1 MNTARR
7 NYGVTVVRGPVVE
20 IPPHRNAVAS
30 PAELLGWVSSRDEQR
45 PLAADLFCGAGGLSI
60 GLSDAGYDVVLGVD
74 NDPVALKTYAGLH
87 PGLTL
92 HRDLRDPDA
101 LNEIAALISEVGVE
115 IIAGGPPC
123 QPFSKAGASKIRSLV
138 QAGIRSEH
146 DDRRDLWR
154 AFLEVVLRVQPR
166 AVLLENVPHMA
177 TAADTTIVRTLVSE
191 LEADGYAVH
200 TALLRACDHSV
211 PQFRQRFF
219 LVALAEGTRFDWPS
233 PSTAQVTVG
242 DAIGDL
248 PSVEGGWRSPDGA
261 DGYLEYDQR
270 PEAGEFVR
278 RARKGLR
285 AADRC
290 RIYDHI
296 TRPVRDDDREIFESM
311 TSTTRYSDI
320 DDSLKRYR
328 DDIFDD
334 KYKRL
339 DWERP
344 SRSITAHIARD
355 GYWYI
360 HPDQTRT
367 LTVREAA
374 RLQTFPD
381 RVRFAGPPSAAFRQ
395 IGNAVP
401 PLLAERVARSIRQ
414 AMRRRRPARV
424 SSQDLSACLTA
435 WFEQQVPLTLPWLQA
450 HTSWSALQGQLL
462 LGQARADAVDTA
474 WPTLERLDSPRST
487 IASDDELWAVARLI
501 GRENRVEQLLAAARW
516 CIRNPDAATTPKGL
530 SDAPYVTPRM
540 AQIASLA
547 DSSTQPAPV
556 VASQGSLRVAS
567 RVFGLPAQ
575 PSHRPGSQG
584 RLAVTRLL
592 GGPTRTRPASSSAAM
607 AAVLELAASLCTA
620 SNPLCAQCPLLRPQC
635 EWARDPQR
643 AEALT

>member
-1 MNTARR
+1 M
-7 NYGVTVVRGPVVE
+7 E
-20 IPPHRNAVAS
+20 IPPHRNAAAS

-101 LNEIAALISEVGVE
+101 VNEIAALISEVGVE

-219 LVALAEGTRFDWPS
+219 LVALADGLRFNWPS
-233 PSTAQVTVG
+233 PISDPVTIWH
-242 DAIGDL
+242 AIGDL
-248 PSVEGGWRSPDGA
+248 PSVEGGWRPAAGA
-261 DGYLEYDQR
+261 AGFLPYTL
-270 PEAGEFVR
+270 PLEAGPFIR
-278 RARKGLR
+278 RARKGLSKE
-285 AADRC
+285 DRD
-290 RIYDHI
+290 RVYDHI
-296 TRPVRDDDREIFESM
+296 TRPVRDDDRLIFESM
-311 TSTTRYSDI
+311 NSMTRYSEI
-320 DDSLKRYR
+320 DASLKRYR

-339 DWERP
+339 DWAKP

-367 LTVREAA
+367 LTIREAA

-381 RVRFAGPPSAAFRQ
+381 LVRFAGPPSAAFRQ

-414 AMRRRRPARV
+414 ALRERGAAGAATAELSDRLV
-424 SSQDLSACLTA
+424 S
-435 WFEQQVPLTLPWLQA
+435 WFEHKGTLALPWLDA
-450 HTSWSALQGQLL
+450 ATAWSALQAQMLL
-462 LGQARADAVDTA
+462 DRAARHRVQTA
-474 WPTLERLDSPRST
+474 WPTLEKLDSPERTLES
-487 IASDDELWAVARLI
+487 ADQLCDLARLI
-501 GRENRVEQLLAAARW
+501 GRSGRVEPILDAARW
-516 CIRNPDAATTPKGL
+516 FAENPHALGAADGMRR
-530 SDAPYVTPRM
+530 APHVGPQ
-540 AQIASLA
+540 AADIAALA
-547 DSSTQPAPV
+547 DPATGPTP
-556 VASQGSLRVAS
+556 AITNQRTLRVAS
-567 RVFGLPAQ
+567 RVFGLPH
-575 PSHRPGSQG
+575 PSRRPGSEG
-584 RLAVTRLL
+584 RLAIIRLL
-592 GGPTRTRPASSSAAM
+592 GGPTKGRADNARAAM
-607 AAVLELAASLCTA
+607 AAVVELAASVCTA
-620 SNPLCAQCPLLRPQC
+620 KDPLCSECPLS
-635 EWARDPQR
+635 
-643 AEALT
+643 AECRWLQDRNHLASATSGPT

>member
-1 MNTARR
+1 MSASKR
-7 NYGVTVVRGPVVE
+7 NYGVKLVRGPVVSVT
-20 IPPHRNAVAS
+20 PHPGAVDSPAALLERVAS
-30 PAELLGWVSSRDEQR
+30 RDRQR
-45 PLAADLFCGAGGLSI
+45 PLAADLFCGAGGLSV
-60 GLSDAGYDVVLGVD
+60 GLSDAGFDVVLGID
-74 NDPVALKTYAGLH
+74 SDPVALETHAGLH
-87 PGLTL
+87 PGLAL
-92 HRDLRDPDA
+92 CRDLSNPEA
-101 LNEIAALISEVGVE
+101 LDEATELLCDLGVE

-123 QPFSKAGASKIRSLV
+123 QPFSRAGASKIRSLV
-138 QAGIRSEH
+138 QAGVRPEH
-146 DDRRDLWR
+146 DDRQDLWQ
-154 AFLEVVLRVQPR
+154 AFLEIVLRVQPR
-166 AVLLENVPHMA
+166 AVLLENVPDLA
-177 TAADTTIVRTLVSE
+177 IASDTTIVRTLVSE

-200 TALLRACDHSV
+200 TALLRACDHGV

-219 LVALAEGTRFDWPS
+219 LVALAEGTGFDWPA
-233 PSTAQVTVG
+233 PTGPEVTVG
-242 DAIGDL
+242 DAIADL
-248 PSVEGGWRSPDGA
+248 PHVEGGWRPTAGA
-261 DGYLEYDQR
+261 DGFLPYQAPHD
-270 PEAGEFVR
+270 PGPFVQ
-278 RARKGLR
+278 RAREGLNPAGR
-285 AADRC
+285 SRV
-290 RIYDHI
+290 YDHI
-296 TRPVRDDDREIFESM
+296 TRPVRDDDRVIFEAM
-311 TSTTRYSDI
+311 NSTTRYSEI
-320 DDSLKRYR
+320 DESLKRYR

-339 DWERP
+339 DWAKP

-414 AMRRRRPARV
+414 ALRRRRPARV
-424 SSQDLSACLTA
+424 SSQDLCECVTA
-435 WFEQQVPLTLPWLQA
+435 WFEHKGRLTLPWLEA

-474 WPTLERLDSPRST
+474 WPTLERLDSPEST
-487 IASDDELWAVARLI
+487 IESDDELCDVARLI
-501 GRENRVEQLLAAARW
+501 GRENRVEGLLAAARW

-530 SDAPYVTPRM
+530 SDAPNVTPRM

-547 DSSTQPAPV
+547 GPSTQPAPV

-567 RVFGLPAQ
+567 RVFGLPVQ
-575 PSHRPGSQG
+575 PNHRPGSDG

-592 GGPTRTRPASSSAAM
+592 GGPASTGPDSSRTAM

-620 SNPLCAQCPLLRPQC
+620 SNPLCAQCPLHPQC
-635 EWARDPQR
+635 EWARDPER
-643 AEALT
+643 AEAST